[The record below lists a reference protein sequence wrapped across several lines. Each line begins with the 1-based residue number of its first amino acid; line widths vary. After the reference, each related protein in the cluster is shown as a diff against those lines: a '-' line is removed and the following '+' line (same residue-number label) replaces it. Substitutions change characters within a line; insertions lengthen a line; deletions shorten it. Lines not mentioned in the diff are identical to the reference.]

1 MSDNLSCDEIDSK
14 LSLVIRKPQE
24 GKTFICIENIVN
36 SPPGNIHVVLTM
48 NTLAAGM
55 QFFGRMEERVG
66 PKNIIVFNSKKST
79 AGNCLYARNFGEV
92 YSLLTRNPE
101 IKVVVCCAHEKRIR
115 ESIIRLI
122 QMANDSMTFINS
134 RRNFVMHID
143 EAHKYIPENRESIK
157 TYNASPI
164 VIDIIGY
171 SGTPDKIW
179 INKWCKDQS
188 DEIFHKIL
196 IRDIEEELSI
206 FRSPEY
212 FGVNRCEFNVL
223 EETMTH
229 DELMAT
235 DSMGENIPQVVLAR
249 SDMIVKGNK
258 FWYNRRYP
266 FDLGDEKLLLTYID
280 HIIPKM
286 QIDPTVYSYHFVPA
300 YTRKA
305 TQYQTV
311 ELLLKHNPT
320 ANVISINGNGSDL
333 YRIRPSDN
341 RSHKIKSGNQLLQR
355 ATTEERKL
363 LGEPS
368 KMIQE
373 LIKEYPNCPTFIT
386 GFTCVGMSVTL
397 INESL
402 GNFDSVIMAHQH
414 YSRDKLYQL
423 CRFLFNYMKWT
434 PESKSR
440 IKTTK
445 FYSLTKSV
453 VDTCLEYEK
462 SVERMSSEYAGK
474 TCSLREIQ
482 GLDEEEP
489 SEREL
494 KKIALRSIKPVNER
508 IWKKFKVYD
517 DNDVEEWNK
526 VKEFYLST
534 QNKELPTRS
543 MPKIVDGFY
552 HCSTTDKVGLQTIAD
567 VNRLDKQSW
576 YSTFQL
582 QCEKLTYA
590 RIFVGYE
597 KLHDPSEYT
606 IYVKNVQLEDTPET
620 RDILKKYGKNT
631 SSDSSSGTASD
642 TASDTTSDTTSDDD
656 N

>member
-1 MSDNLSCDEIDSK
+1 MS
-14 LSLVIRKPQE
+14 
-24 GKTFICIENIVN
+24 
-36 SPPGNIHVVLTM
+36 
-48 NTLAAGM
+48 
-55 QFFGRMEERVG
+55 
-66 PKNIIVFNSKKST
+66 
-79 AGNCLYARNFGEV
+79 
-92 YSLLTRNPE
+92 NPE
-101 IKVVVCCAHEKRIR
+101 IKVVVCCAHEIRIR
-115 ESIIRLI
+115 ESVIQLI
-122 QMANDSMTFINS
+122 KVANDSLSFISS

-179 INKWCKDQS
+179 MNNWCKDQS

-212 FGVNRCEFNVL
+212 FGVNRCEFNIL
-223 EETMTH
+223 EETMSH

-235 DSMGENIPQVVLAR
+235 DNMSENIPQVVLAR
-249 SDMIVKGNK
+249 SDMIVKGSK
-258 FWYNRRYP
+258 FWYNGRYP

-280 HIIPKM
+280 YIIPRM
-286 QIDPTVYSYHFVPA
+286 QINPSTFSYHFVPA

-311 ELLLKHNPT
+311 ELLLKHNPN
-320 ANVISINGNGSDL
+320 ANIISINGDGSDL

-341 RSHKIKSGNQLLQR
+341 RSHKIKSGNQLLLR
-355 ATTEERKL
+355 ATMEERKL
-363 LGEPS
+363 LYEPS
-368 KMIQE
+368 KMIEE
-373 LIKEYPNCPTFIT
+373 LIKEYPNCPTFVT

-397 INESL
+397 INEGL
-402 GNFDSVIMAHQH
+402 GNFDSVVMAHQH

-423 CRFLFNYMKWT
+423 CRFLFNYMSWA

-445 FYSLTKSV
+445 FYSLTKLV

-474 TCSLREIQ
+474 TCSLREIN
-482 GLDEEEP
+482 GLEPEEP

-494 KKIALRSIKPVNER
+494 RKIALRSIEPTNER

-517 DNDVEEWNK
+517 GNDEEEWDK
-526 VKEFYLST
+526 VEKFYLLS
-534 QNKELPTRS
+534 QNTGLPTPSKPKLEVVPTRS
-543 MPKIVDGFY
+543 KPKLMTEENGKQFY
-552 HCSTTDKVGLQTIAD
+552 HCSTTEKVDKYSVAAINKLE
-567 VNRLDKQSW
+567 KQSW

-582 QCEKLTYA
+582 QSEKLNYA

-597 KLHDPSEYT
+597 NLEDPTEYT
-606 IYVKNVQLEDTPET
+606 IYVKHVQLTNTPET
-620 RDILKKYGKNT
+620 LGILKKYGKNK
-631 SSDSSSGTASD
+631 SSDSSSDTVSETASD
-642 TASDTTSDTTSDDD
+642 TASDTTSDNDI
-656 N
+656 